1 MRRMSFVLTFGLAVS
16 LVCPSVACTTI
27 VYVQAPETT
36 EATSVPPSEPDTET
50 DSTTREPETS
60 DASSS
65 SGGTGT
71 GSTTAASDEG
81 TATDGSSS
89 DTTSSGSTSEAA
101 TDTEAA
107 YASTSE
113 AGTTGQPDTTGT
125 TGEPPPVPSKQLGE
139 ECVGDSECV
148 SGWCSNNL
156 FDQEAPQTCTQACV
170 PGADACSVGLC
181 VDVGNDT
188 FRCSG
193 AWPVKSA
200 AIVQPPYQTSFYA
213 AANGKPVKEIG
224 VFYVDPQPVSYVVEV
239 SAINN
244 PGYGPAVID
253 VFTAKGAPL
262 GTAVANKPVQVLP
275 STEYVVL
282 AVHASTDAQTLA
294 NVSLK

>member
-1 MRRMSFVLTFGLAVS
+1 MPRMSFVLTFGLAVS

-36 EATSVPPSEPDTET
+36 DATSAPLDSEPDTET
-50 DSTTREPETS
+50 ESTMREPETTE
-60 DASSS
+60 ASTSSTS
-65 SGGTGT
+65 SGGA
-71 GSTTAASDEG
+71 GSATADTDAG
-81 TATDGSSS
+81 TATDGSSG
-89 DTTSSGSTSEAA
+89 DTTGGSTSEG
-101 TDTEAA
+101 DTEAA
-107 YASTSE
+107 YASTGE
-113 AGTTGQPDTTGT
+113 AGTTGQLDTTGT
-125 TGEPPPVPSKQLGE
+125 TGDPPPVPSKQLGE
-139 ECVGDSECV
+139 ECMGDGECV

-181 VDVGNDT
+181 VDVGNNAY
-188 FRCSG
+188 RCSG

-224 VFYVDPQPVSYVVEV
+224 VFYVDPQPVSYAVEV

-253 VFTAKGAPL
+253 VFTAKGVPI

-275 STEYVVL
+275 SAEYVVL